1 MADMLVNLYD
11 VSPDDELTARLAAD
25 GVRIVR
31 ALAADSRRVISFIER
46 SAADWPGDPRD
57 NWAGECGAALA
68 QQPSTCFVAVQER
81 EIVGF
86 ACYDATGKG
95 YFGPTGVAIDHQGRG
110 IGRALLIVTLLAM
123 REAGYGYGII
133 GWPAPDAIAFYER
146 AVNAQLIAGATTDIY
161 SRLADH

>member
-11 VSPDDELTARLAAD
+11 VTPDDELTARLAAA

-31 ALAADSRRVISFIER
+31 ALAADSRRAVAFIER
-46 SAADWPGDPRD
+46 SAVDWPGDPLD
-57 NWAGECGAALA
+57 NWVGECAAALA
-68 QQPSTCFVAVQER
+68 QQPTTCFLAIHER

-86 ACYDATGKG
+86 ACYDATAKG
-95 YFGPTGVAIDHQGRG
+95 YFGPTGVAVAHQGRG
-110 IGRALLIVTLLAM
+110 IGRALLIDTLLAM

-146 AVNAQLIAGATTDIY
+146 AVKAQLITDAATDVY
-161 SRLADH
+161 SRLTDR

>member
-11 VSPDDELTARLAAD
+11 VSPDDELTARLATD

-68 QQPSTCFVAVQER
+68 QQPSTCFIAVQGR
-81 EIVGF
+81 EVIGF
-86 ACYDATGKG
+86 ACYDATAKG

-133 GWPAPDAIAFYER
+133 GWPAPDAIAFYGR
-146 AVNAQLIAGATTDIY
+146 AVNAQLITGATTDIY